1 MTIAS
6 NGNVTM
12 PEQACMVFTNA
23 IDVTDPSEDT
33 PLQFSG
39 LDVSKGGMAESN
51 NRSRITVPTAGV
63 YLIHAMVAGSVVTA
77 SSTDGVE
84 IHLRKNGSRF
94 PSESAFPISTYGST
108 AGDEYY
114 FDFTIIVS
122 LSAND
127 YLEVA
132 LTNID
137 ASQANIGRGVFCVT
151 LLH

>member
-1 MTIAS
+1 MIS
-6 NGNVTM
+6 
-12 PEQACMVFTNA
+12 
-23 IDVTDPSEDT
+23 
-33 PLQFSG
+33 
-39 LDVSKGGMAESN
+39 
-51 NRSRITVPTAGV
+51 
-63 YLIHAMVAGSVVTA
+63 GSVVTA

-84 IHLRKNGSRF
+84 FHLKRNGSRF
-94 PSESAFPISTYGST
+94 PSEPAFPISTYGST

-114 FDFTIIVS
+114 FDFTIIQS

-137 ASQANIGRGVFCVT
+137 ASQGNISRGVFCVT